1 MNSGP
6 IIIIEDDED
15 DKELFEDVLKDL
27 NVINKLVWFY
37 SCIDAMVYLASSSE
51 QPFVIFC
58 DVNLPMQNGIEF
70 KKMIDKNENLRK
82 KSIPFVFY
90 STSVN
95 QSIVNEAYMG
105 MTIQGF
111 FKKGD
116 DYEQIKKD
124 IRLILDYWSACKHP
138 NSD

>member
-1 MNSGP
+1 
-6 IIIIEDDED
+6 
-15 DKELFEDVLKDL
+15 
-27 NVINKLVWFY
+27 
-37 SCIDAMVYLASSSE
+37 
-51 QPFVIFC
+51 
-58 DVNLPMQNGIEF
+58 
-70 KKMIDKNENLRK
+70 
-82 KSIPFVFY
+82 
-90 STSVN
+90 
-95 QSIVNEAYMG
+95 MG